1 MANVKWS
8 TALTVQ
14 GAQYTQLKD
23 INIKRSWKEDLTKKK
38 TGKPKKIDKHNTET
52 MYSVASNKQL
62 TWITVS
68 CCAWHSST
76 LACETI
82 ENNFKTR
89 HRVIANTL
97 FCRCYHGNATR
108 ALAANP
114 PNSTQLGGI
123 PYHSS
128 KLHPGP
134 CKCGHAAADRQTD
147 THRREWPQY
156 ILHRIQLMRNVTN

>member
-1 MANVKWS
+1 MVHSADS
-8 TALTVQ
+8 AGCTVHPAKGYKYQ
-14 GAQYTQLKD
+14 VMNGRFNK
-23 INIKRSWKEDLTKKK
+23 KEKK